1 MKINRKKTSN
11 NHAEK
16 KDRLKELA
24 HLGGM
29 ECKNEDIDADTLLIV
44 EHDAKT
50 LDDDN
55 GVAKNAGILSGS
67 AILSYHIL
75 ETNERVVVDRNYSN
89 YRDRVETLKV
99 IERAPRP
106 VRLQMRKIQKLEID
120 REEDCRRRSINK
132 RKLRGNG

>member
-1 MKINRKKTSN
+1 
-11 NHAEK
+11 
-16 KDRLKELA
+16 
-24 HLGGM
+24 M
-29 ECKNEDIDADTLLIV
+29 ECKNEDIDADTLIV

-89 YRDRVETLKV
+89 YRDRVETLKA

-106 VRLQMRKIQKLEID
+106 VRTAI
-120 REEDCRRRSINK
+120 
-132 RKLRGNG
+132 